1 MVDARPRCHSRN
13 VRSASRIR
21 RKLLSVKSPSS
32 VRSSGSNRVSSS
44 TRPSSP
50 AAPARES
57 RGQRGARGQA
67 GVEPDME
74 RGAAARTC
82 AIRRSDSRRPC
93 QLLRPPL
100 GSLSRP
106 LHLLALLLRW
116 RRVTLVVE
124 PHAPHGVPVGISAR
138 GAPGLRRGGTRR
150 PRLHRRPRGSAPQEQ
165 SERRHRSQ
173 HAFPTLD
180 GGTGSSFGWSSA
192 SGCTFAVNRMSPILR
207 PSEWSRCLSRPSGD
221 LERCM
226 RSVELVKP
234 HLCVLGRLRRAKPSS
249 STGPLKALRYDS

>member
-57 RGQRGARGQA
+57 RGQRGAWGQA

-82 AIRRSDSRRPC
+82 GIRRSDSRRPC

-100 GSLSRP
+100 GSLTRF

-116 RRVTLVVE
+116 RLVTVVVE
-124 PHAPHGVPVGISAR
+124 PTRTPRAGLNAGRARASSRRHAPPAAPSPAAWVRTTGAERAPTSVTTRLSYRGRGHGKQFWVV
-138 GAPGLRRGGTRR
+138 
-150 PRLHRRPRGSAPQEQ
+150 
-165 SERRHRSQ
+165 
-173 HAFPTLD
+173 
-180 GGTGSSFGWSSA
+180 
-192 SGCTFAVNRMSPILR
+192 
-207 PSEWSRCLSRPSGD
+207 
-221 LERCM
+221 
-226 RSVELVKP
+226 
-234 HLCVLGRLRRAKPSS
+234 
-249 STGPLKALRYDS
+249 